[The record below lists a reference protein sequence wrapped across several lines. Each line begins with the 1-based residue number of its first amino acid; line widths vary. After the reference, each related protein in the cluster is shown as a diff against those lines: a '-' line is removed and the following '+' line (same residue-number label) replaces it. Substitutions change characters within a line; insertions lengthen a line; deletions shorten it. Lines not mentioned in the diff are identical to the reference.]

1 MYISY
6 IDRFQYRDDA
16 RVSHPRPGIRLQP
29 EKGFDMNR
37 GSISLAALLWLIIG
51 FLVIYPL
58 SILVLESFKIAPTD
72 TWGIGNYLE
81 FFRDTYY
88 LKTFANTLV
97 LSSLVL
103 LTATLFGVPLA
114 YILARYRQ
122 WGKTVFTALI
132 LLPIVLPAYAGVFAF
147 IIFFGKYGT
156 VNLLLMDSGLIEA
169 PINFIYGL
177 HGLVFVQALHMLP
190 FIVLGLS
197 AGFTNIDPCFEEA
210 AEVEGASGFRRFF
223 TVSLPLCTPSYLAGA
238 VIVFLWPFTDW
249 LTPLILGQVDFLP
262 SVAYINI
269 AYHFTDVH
277 RKYLGIVAVIV
288 SSLVCISL
296 FLLARWWVERKKYTG
311 LSKGTTSEGRVI
323 EPSPLVKS
331 GAYLYMFFIA
341 GLVLLIPIVLGLSA
355 FSRRW
360 VLEPF
365 PTYWTLDNFRLILL
379 ESPLLIKNSFLFS
392 GVALLFGIAFGLP
405 AAYIIVRTQV
415 PGKDALDFVI
425 TLMLAFPGMAV
436 GVAYLFGFW
445 EGIPLAR
452 YWIIMPLALF
462 ARRLPYFLRMA
473 HSSYLQLDSSLEE
486 ASEVS
491 GVGKLRTFFSISLPL
506 LLKGVLVGVVMFFIM
521 AFQEISTAIFL
532 YRGGWETLPIGI
544 YLNWHRGME
553 FGIAAAMAFLMIV
566 ITFILLLIISRV
578 AGGILKAAWGPG
590 GT

>member
-1 MYISY
+1 MPFCDPRRGFY
-6 IDRFQYRDDA
+6 
-16 RVSHPRPGIRLQP
+16 RVSHSALVFQ
-29 EKGFDMNR
+29 KGSDMTR
-37 GSISLAALLWLIIG
+37 GNTFLAALLWSVIA
-51 FLVIYPL
+51 FLVLYPL
-58 SILVLESFKIAPTD
+58 SILVLESFKISGTGG
-72 TWGIGNYLE
+72 TGLSNYLE
-81 FFRDTYY
+81 FFKDTYY
-88 LKTFANTLV
+88 LKTFGNTLV
-97 LSSLVL
+97 LSTLVL
-103 LTATLFGVPLA
+103 LTTTLFGVPLA

-122 WGKTVFTALI
+122 RGKTIFTALI

-147 IIFFGKYGT
+147 IIFFGRFGT
-156 VNLLLMDSGLIEA
+156 LNLLLMDAGLIKD

-177 HGLVFVQALHMLP
+177 HGLVFVQSLHMLP
-190 FIVLGLS
+190 FIVLSLA
-197 AGFTNIDPCFEEA
+197 AGFTTIDPCFEEA
-210 AEVEGASGFRRFF
+210 AEMEGASGFWRFL
-223 TVSLPLCTPSYLAGA
+223 TVTLPLCTPTYMAGA

-269 AYHFTDVH
+269 AYHFTDMY
-277 RKYLGIVAVIV
+277 RKYMGIVAVVV
-288 SSLVCISL
+288 SSIVCITL
-296 FLLARWWVERKKYTG
+296 FLLARWWVEKKKYTG

-323 EPSPLVKS
+323 EPGPLMTVLS
-331 GAYLYMFFIA
+331 YLYMGFIA
-341 GLVLLIPIVLGLSA
+341 ALVLIIPTVLGLAA

-365 PTYWTLDNFRLILL
+365 PTYWTLENFRVILL

-392 GVALLFGIAFGLP
+392 GIALLFGIAFGLP
-405 AAYIIVRTQV
+405 AAYLIVRTRV
-415 PGKDALDFVI
+415 PGRNALDFVI

-436 GVAYLFGFW
+436 GVSYLLSFW
-445 EGIPLAR
+445 KEIPLAT

-473 HSSYLQLDSSLEE
+473 HSSYLQLDVSLEE

-491 GVGKLRTFFSISLPL
+491 GAGKLRTFFYISLPL
-506 LLKGVLVGVVMFFIM
+506 LVKGVLVGVVMFFIM

-566 ITFILLLIISRV
+566 ITFILLLTIARIS
-578 AGGILKAAWGPG
+578 GGVLKAAWGPG
-590 GT
+590 ST

>member
-1 MYISY
+1 MS
-6 IDRFQYRDDA
+6 
-16 RVSHPRPGIRLQP
+16 
-29 EKGFDMNR
+29 R
-37 GSISLAALLWLIIG
+37 GNNFLAALLWLVIA
-51 FLVIYPL
+51 FLVLYPL
-58 SILVLESFKIAPTD
+58 SFLVLESLKIAGTEN
-72 TWGIGNYLE
+72 WGIKNYLG
-81 FFRDTYY
+81 FFQDTYY
-88 LKTFANTLV
+88 LKTFGNTLI
-97 LSSLVL
+97 LSCLVL
-103 LTATLFGVPLA
+103 LTTTVFGIPLA
-114 YILARYRQ
+114 YILARYRH

-147 IIFFGKYGT
+147 IIFLGKHGT
-156 VNLLLMDSGLIEA
+156 VNLLLMEAGLIA
-169 PINFIYGL
+169 KPINFIYGL
-177 HGLVFVQALHMLP
+177 HGLVFIQSLHMLP

-197 AGFTNIDPCFEEA
+197 AGFTTIDPAFEEA

-223 TVSLPLCTPSYLAGA
+223 TISLPLCTPSYLAGA

-249 LTPLILGQVDFLP
+249 LTPMILGQVDFLP

-277 RKYLGIVAVIV
+277 RKYMGIVAVII
-288 SSLVCISL
+288 SSVVCIAL
-296 FLLARWWVERKKYTG
+296 FLLVKRWVERKKYTG

-323 EPSPLVKS
+323 EPGVLVKS
-331 GAYLYMFFIA
+331 GAYVYMVFIA

-360 VLEPF
+360 VFEPF
-365 PTYWTLDNFRLILL
+365 PTYWTLENFRLILL
-379 ESPLLIKNSFLFS
+379 ESPILIKNSFVFS
-392 GVALLFGIAFGLP
+392 GIALLFGITFGLP
-405 AAYIIVRTQV
+405 AAYIIVRTHV
-415 PGKDALDFVI
+415 WGKNALDFVI

-436 GVAYLFGFW
+436 GVGYLLAFW
-445 EGIPLAR
+445 KDIPLATF
-452 YWIIMPLALF
+452 WIIMPLALF

-473 HSSYLQLDSSLEE
+473 HSSYLQLDISLEE

-491 GVGKLRTFFSISLPL
+491 GAGKIRTFFYISLPL
-506 LLKGVLVGVVMFFIM
+506 LIKGVLVGVVMFFIM

-566 ITFILLLIISRV
+566 ITFILLLIISRIG
-578 AGGILKAAWGPG
+578 GGILKAAWGPG

>member
-1 MYISY
+1 MT
-6 IDRFQYRDDA
+6 
-16 RVSHPRPGIRLQP
+16 
-29 EKGFDMNR
+29 R
-37 GSISLAALLWLIIG
+37 GNTFLAALLWSVIA
-51 FLVIYPL
+51 FLVLYPL
-58 SILVLESFKIAPTD
+58 SVLVLESFKISGTGG
-72 TWGIGNYLE
+72 TVLTNYLE
-81 FFRDTYY
+81 FFKDTYY
-88 LKTFANTLV
+88 LKTFGNTLV
-97 LSSLVL
+97 LSTLVL
-103 LTATLFGVPLA
+103 LTTTLFGIPLA

-122 WGKTVFTALI
+122 RGKTIFTALI

-147 IIFFGKYGT
+147 IIFFGRFGT
-156 VNLLLMDSGLIEA
+156 LNLLLTESGLIKT

-177 HGLVFVQALHMLP
+177 HGLVFLQSLHMLP
-190 FIVLGLS
+190 FIVLSLA
-197 AGFTNIDPCFEEA
+197 AGFTTIDPCFEEA
-210 AEVEGASGFRRFF
+210 AEMEGASGFWRFL
-223 TVSLPLCTPSYLAGA
+223 TVTLPLCTPTYLAGA

-269 AYHFTDVH
+269 AYHFTDMH
-277 RKYLGIVAVIV
+277 RKYMGIVAVVV
-288 SSLVCISL
+288 SSIVCITL
-296 FLLARWWVERKKYTG
+296 FLIVRWWIERKKYTG

-323 EPSPLVKS
+323 EPGPLMTVLS
-331 GAYLYMFFIA
+331 YLYMGFIA
-341 GLVLLIPIVLGLSA
+341 ALVLIIPIVLGLAA

-365 PTYWTLDNFRLILL
+365 PTYWTLENFRVILL
-379 ESPLLIKNSFLFS
+379 ESPLLIQNSFVFS
-392 GVALLFGIAFGLP
+392 GIALLFGIAFGLP
-405 AAYIIVRTQV
+405 AAYLIVRTRV
-415 PGKDALDFVI
+415 PGRNALDFVI

-436 GVAYLFGFW
+436 AVSYLLAFW
-445 EGIPLAR
+445 DKIPLAT

-473 HSSYLQLDSSLEE
+473 HSSYLQLDVSLEE

-491 GVGKLRTFFSISLPL
+491 GAGKLRTFFYISLPL
-506 LLKGVLVGVVMFFIM
+506 LIKGVLVGVVMFFIM

-566 ITFILLLIISRV
+566 ITFILLLIIARIS
-578 AGGILKAAWGPG
+578 GGVLKAAWGPG

>member
-1 MYISY
+1 MS
-6 IDRFQYRDDA
+6 R
-16 RVSHPRPGIRLQP
+16 G
-29 EKGFDMNR
+29 NR
-37 GSISLAALLWLIIG
+37 SLAAVLWVIIA
-51 FLVIYPL
+51 FLVLYPM
-58 SILVLESFKIAPTD
+58 SILMLQSFKISGTD
-72 TWGIGNYLE
+72 SWGIGNYLE
-81 FFRDTYY
+81 FFKDAYY
-88 LKTFANTLV
+88 LKTFGNTLI

-103 LTATLFGVPLA
+103 MTTTFLGVPLA
-114 YILARYRQ
+114 YILARYKH
-122 WGKTVFTALI
+122 WGKTILTALI

-147 IIFFGKYGT
+147 IIFLGKYGT
-156 VNLLLMDSGLIEA
+156 LNLLLMATGLIKT

-177 HGLVFVQALHMLP
+177 HGLVFIQSLHMLP

-197 AGFTNIDPCFEEA
+197 AGFTNIDPAFEEA
-210 AEVEGASGFRRFF
+210 AEVEGASSFRRFI

-269 AYHFTDVH
+269 AYHFTDMH
-277 RKYLGIVAVIV
+277 RKFMGIVAVIV
-288 SSLVCISL
+288 SAIVCISI

-323 EPSPLVKS
+323 DPSPLMKLS
-331 GAYLYMFFIA
+331 AYGYMFFIA

-355 FSRRW
+355 FSRTW
-360 VLEPF
+360 VFEPF
-365 PTYWTLDNFRLILL
+365 PTHWTLENFRVILL

-392 GVALLFGIAFGLP
+392 GIALVFGIAFGLP
-405 AAYIIVRTQV
+405 AAYIIVRTRV
-415 PGKDALDFVI
+415 PGRNALDFVI
-425 TLMLAFPGMAV
+425 TLMLAFPGIAV
-436 GVAYLFGFW
+436 GVSYLLAFW
-445 EGIPLAR
+445 KGIPLAT

-473 HSSYLQLDSSLEE
+473 HSSYLQLDISLEE

-491 GVGKLRTFFSISLPL
+491 GAGKLRTFLNISLPL
-506 LLKGVLVGVVMFFIM
+506 LLKGVRVGVVMFFIM

-544 YLNWHRGME
+544 FLNWHRGME

-566 ITFILLLIISRV
+566 IAFILLLIISRI

>member
-1 MYISY
+1 MS
-6 IDRFQYRDDA
+6 
-16 RVSHPRPGIRLQP
+16 
-29 EKGFDMNR
+29 R
-37 GSISLAALLWLIIG
+37 GNFSLAALLWLVIA
-51 FLVIYPL
+51 FLVVYPL
-58 SILVLESFKIAPTD
+58 SILVVESFKIAATGG
-72 TWGIGNYLE
+72 WGIANYLG
-81 FFRDTYY
+81 FFKETYY
-88 LKTFANTLV
+88 LKTFGNTLV
-97 LSSLVL
+97 LSALVL
-103 LTATLFGVPLA
+103 LTTTFFGIPLA

-122 WGKTVFTALI
+122 HGKTVFTALI

-147 IIFFGKYGT
+147 IIFFGKFGT
-156 VNLLLMDSGLIEA
+156 VNLLLMDLGLVKQ
-169 PINFIYGL
+169 PLNFIYGF
-177 HGLVFVQALHMLP
+177 HGLVFIQSLHMLP
-190 FIVLGLS
+190 FIVLSLS
-197 AGFTNIDPCFEEA
+197 AGFTAIDPAFEEA
-210 AEVEGASGFRRFF
+210 AEVEGASGFWRFL
-223 TVSLPLCTPSYLAGA
+223 TVTLPLCTPSYLAGA

-269 AYHFTDVH
+269 SYHFTDMH
-277 RKYLGIVAVIV
+277 RKYMGIVAVVI

-323 EPSPLVKS
+323 EPGLLLKS
-331 GAYLYMFFIA
+331 GAYAYMAFVA
-341 GLVLLIPIVLGLSA
+341 ALVLLIPVVLGLSA

-360 VLEPF
+360 VFEPF
-365 PTYWTLDNFRLILL
+365 PSYWTLDNFKLILL

-392 GVALLFGIAFGLP
+392 GLALLFGMAFGLP
-405 AAYIIVRTQV
+405 AAYIIVRTRV

-425 TLMLAFPGMAV
+425 TLMLAFPGIAV
-436 GVAYLFGFW
+436 GVSYLLGFW
-445 EGIPLAR
+445 RGIPLATH
-452 YWIIMPLALF
+452 WIIMPLALF

-473 HSSYLQLDSSLEE
+473 HSSYLQLDVSLEE

-491 GVGKLRTFFSISLPL
+491 GVGKFRTFFYISLPL
-506 LLKGVLVGVVMFFIM
+506 LIKGVLVGVVMFFIM

-566 ITFILLLIISRV
+566 ITFILLLIIARIS
-578 AGGILKAAWGPG
+578 GGILKAAWGPG

>member
-1 MYISY
+1 MT
-6 IDRFQYRDDA
+6 
-16 RVSHPRPGIRLQP
+16 
-29 EKGFDMNR
+29 R
-37 GSISLAALLWLIIG
+37 GNILLSTLLWSIIA
-51 FLVIYPL
+51 FLVLYPL
-58 SILVLESFKIAPTD
+58 SILLVESFKIAGTES
-72 TWGIGNYLE
+72 WGISNYLE
-81 FFRDTYY
+81 FFKDTYY
-88 LKTFANTLV
+88 LKTFGNTLV
-97 LSSLVL
+97 LSTLVL
-103 LTATLFGVPLA
+103 LTTTLFGIPLS

-147 IIFFGKYGT
+147 IIFFGRFGT
-156 VNLLLMDSGLIEA
+156 VNLLLMDIGLIKE

-190 FIVLGLS
+190 FIVLSLS

-210 AEVEGASGFRRFF
+210 AEVEGASGFWRFL
-223 TVSLPLCTPSYLAGA
+223 TVTLPLCTPTYLAGA

-269 AYHFTDVH
+269 AYHFTDMH
-277 RKYLGIVAVIV
+277 RKYMGIVAVVV
-288 SSLVCISL
+288 SSIVCITL

-311 LSKGTTSEGRVI
+311 LSKGTTAEGRVI
-323 EPSPLVKS
+323 EPSPLVKVGS
-331 GAYLYMFFIA
+331 YVYMIFIA
-341 GLVLLIPIVLGLSA
+341 LLVLLIPIVLGLAA

-365 PTYWTLDNFRLILL
+365 PTYWTLENFRLILL
-379 ESPLLIKNSFLFS
+379 ESPGLIMNSFKFS
-392 GVALLFGIAFGLP
+392 LIALLFGIAFGLP
-405 AAYIIVRTQV
+405 AAYLIVRTRM
-415 PGKDALDFVI
+415 PGRDALDFVI
-425 TLMLAFPGMAV
+425 TLMLAFPGIAV
-436 GVAYLFGFW
+436 GVSYLLGFW
-445 EGIPLAR
+445 KTTPVPLAD
-452 YWIIMPLALF
+452 YWIIMALALF

-473 HSSYLQLDSSLEE
+473 HASYLQLDISLEE

-491 GVGKLRTFFSISLPL
+491 GAGKIRTFFNISLPL

-532 YRGGWETLPIGI
+532 YKGGWETLPIGI

-566 ITFILLLIISRV
+566 ITFILLLIISRIS
-578 AGGILKAAWGPG
+578 GGVLKAAWGPG

>member
-1 MYISY
+1 MS
-6 IDRFQYRDDA
+6 
-16 RVSHPRPGIRLQP
+16 
-29 EKGFDMNR
+29 R
-37 GSISLAALLWLIIG
+37 GNIFLAALLWSVIA
-51 FLVIYPL
+51 FLVIYPM
-58 SILVLESFKIAPTD
+58 SILVLESFKIAGTGS
-72 TWGIGNYLE
+72 WGINNYLE
-81 FFRDTYY
+81 FFEDTYY
-88 LKTFANTLV
+88 LKTFGNTLL
-97 LSSLVL
+97 LSALVL
-103 LTATLFGVPLA
+103 LTTTVFGVPLA
-114 YILARYRQ
+114 YILARYRH

-132 LLPIVLPAYAGVFAF
+132 LLPIVLPAFAGVFAF

-156 VNLLLMDSGLIEA
+156 LNLLLMETGLIKT

-177 HGLVFVQALHMLP
+177 HGLVFIQSLHMLP

-197 AGFTNIDPCFEEA
+197 AGFTTIDPSFEEA
-210 AEVEGASGFRRFF
+210 AEVEGASGFRRFI
-223 TVSLPLCTPSYLAGA
+223 TVTLPLCTPTYMAGA

-262 SVAYINI
+262 SIAYLNV
-269 AYHFTDVH
+269 AYHFTDMH
-277 RKYLGIVAVIV
+277 RKYMGIVAVVVASI
-288 SSLVCISL
+288 VCISL
-296 FLLARWWVERKKYTG
+296 FLLARWWVEKRKYTG
-311 LSKGTTSEGRVI
+311 LSKGTTLEGRVI
-323 EPSPLVKS
+323 EPGALVKT

-341 GLVLLIPIVLGLSA
+341 ILVLLIPIVLGLSA

-360 VLEPF
+360 VFEPF
-365 PTYWTLDNFRLILL
+365 PTHWTLENFRVILL
-379 ESPLLIKNSFLFS
+379 ESPGLIQNSFVFS
-392 GVALLFGIAFGLP
+392 GIALLFGIAFGLP
-405 AAYIIVRTQV
+405 AAYLIVRTRV
-415 PGKDALDFVI
+415 PGRNALDFVI

-436 GVAYLFGFW
+436 GVSYLLAFW
-445 EGIPLAR
+445 KGIPLAT

-473 HSSYLQLDSSLEE
+473 HSSYLQLDVSLEE

-491 GVGKLRTFFSISLPL
+491 GAGKLRTFMKISLPL
-506 LLKGVLVGVVMFFIM
+506 LVKGVLVGVVMFFIM

-544 YLNWHRGME
+544 FLNWHRGME

>member
-1 MYISY
+1 MS
-6 IDRFQYRDDA
+6 
-16 RVSHPRPGIRLQP
+16 
-29 EKGFDMNR
+29 R
-37 GSISLAALLWLIIG
+37 GNISLAALLWLVIA
-51 FLVIYPL
+51 FLVLYPM
-58 SILVLESFKIAPTD
+58 SILVLQSLKIAETD
-72 TWGIGNYLE
+72 TWGINNYLE
-81 FFRDTYY
+81 FFQDTYY
-88 LKTFANTLV
+88 LKTFGNTLL
-97 LSSLVL
+97 LSTLVL
-103 LTATLFGVPLA
+103 LTTTLFGIPLA
-114 YILARYRQ
+114 YILARYKH

-132 LLPIVLPAYAGVFAF
+132 LLPIVLPAFAGVFAF

-156 VNLLLMDSGLIEA
+156 LNLLLMDTGLIKT
-169 PINFIYGL
+169 PINFIYGI
-177 HGLVFVQALHMLP
+177 HGLVFVQSLHMLP

-223 TVSLPLCTPSYLAGA
+223 TVTLPLCTPTYMAGA

-277 RKYLGIVAVIV
+277 RKFMGIVAVIV
-288 SSLVCISL
+288 SSIVCIGL

-311 LSKGTTSEGRVI
+311 LSKGTTAEGRVI
-323 EPSPLVKS
+323 EPSPLVKL
-331 GAYLYMFFIA
+331 GAYVYMIFISI
-341 GLVLLIPIVLGLSA
+341 LVLLIPIVLGLSA

-360 VLEPF
+360 VFEPF
-365 PTYWTLDNFRLILL
+365 PTYWTLENFRVILL
-379 ESPLLIKNSFLFS
+379 ESPLLIQNSFVYS
-392 GVALLFGIAFGLP
+392 GIALLFGIAFGLP
-405 AAYIIVRTQV
+405 AAYIIVRTRV
-415 PGKDALDFVI
+415 PGRNALDFVI
-425 TLMLAFPGMAV
+425 TLMLAFPGIAV
-436 GVAYLFGFW
+436 GVGYLLGFW
-445 EGIPLAR
+445 KGIPLAQ

-473 HSSYLQLDSSLEE
+473 HSSYLQLDISLEE
-486 ASEVS
+486 ASEVA
-491 GVGKLRTFFSISLPL
+491 GAGKLRTFFNISLPL
-506 LLKGVLVGVVMFFIM
+506 LIKGVLVGVVMFFIM

>member
-1 MYISY
+1 
-6 IDRFQYRDDA
+6 
-16 RVSHPRPGIRLQP
+16 V
-29 EKGFDMNR
+29 NR
-37 GSISLAALLWLIIG
+37 GNILLSTILWSIIA
-51 FLVIYPL
+51 FLVLYPL
-58 SILVLESFKIAPTD
+58 SILLVESFKIAGTES
-72 TWGIGNYLE
+72 WGISNYLE
-81 FFRDTYY
+81 FFKDTYY
-88 LKTFANTLV
+88 LKTFGNTLV
-97 LSSLVL
+97 LSTLVL
-103 LTATLFGVPLA
+103 LTTTLFGIPLS

-147 IIFFGKYGT
+147 IIFFGRFGT
-156 VNLLLMDSGLIEA
+156 VNLLLMDIGLIKE

-190 FIVLGLS
+190 FIVLSLS

-210 AEVEGASGFRRFF
+210 AEVEGASGFWRFL
-223 TVSLPLCTPSYLAGA
+223 TVTLPLCTPTYLAGA

-269 AYHFTDVH
+269 AYHFTDMH
-277 RKYLGIVAVIV
+277 RKYMGIVAVVV
-288 SSLVCISL
+288 SSIVCITL

-311 LSKGTTSEGRVI
+311 LSKGTTAEGRVI
-323 EPSPLVKS
+323 EPSPLVKVGS
-331 GAYLYMFFIA
+331 YVYMIFIA
-341 GLVLLIPIVLGLSA
+341 LLVLIIPIVLGLAA

-365 PTYWTLDNFRLILL
+365 PTYWTLENFRLILL
-379 ESPLLIKNSFLFS
+379 ESPGLIMNSFKFS
-392 GVALLFGIAFGLP
+392 LIALLFGIAFGLP
-405 AAYIIVRTQV
+405 AAYLIVRTRM
-415 PGKDALDFVI
+415 PGRDALDFVI
-425 TLMLAFPGMAV
+425 TLMLAFPGIAV
-436 GVAYLFGFW
+436 GVSYLLGFW
-445 EGIPLAR
+445 KTTPVPLAD
-452 YWIIMPLALF
+452 YWIIMALALF

-473 HSSYLQLDSSLEE
+473 HASYLQLDISLEE

-491 GVGKLRTFFSISLPL
+491 GAGKIRTFFNISLPL

-532 YRGGWETLPIGI
+532 YKGGWETLPIGI

-566 ITFILLLIISRV
+566 ITFILLLIISRIS
-578 AGGILKAAWGPG
+578 GGVLKAAWGPG